1 MEAYETCISNLRK
14 SQSQRRINSLKRI
27 SPVNYTKEAR
37 RQVPES
43 VIEQIVSLNRLDMEL
58 YKYAQNIF
66 AGQHEQMIQ
75 KLLQERQSSIL
86 MNSYITAPWE
96 NILLITA
103 IILVVVAVFSFL
115 NAKRRMS
122 KVKI

>member
-1 MEAYETCISNLRK
+1 MFTDTPDMC
-14 SQSQRRINSLKRI
+14 SLTLL
-27 SPVNYTKEAR
+27 SLSLQAR

-75 KLLQERQSSIL
+75 KLVS
-86 MNSYITAPWE
+86 
-96 NILLITA
+96 
-103 IILVVVAVFSFL
+103 AV
-115 NAKRRMS
+115 
-122 KVKI
+122 I